1 MLENYVKKFG
11 KVCIGIHGK
20 ELPKYSDMQTGDESK
35 AWWKQKR
42 GYTENPMY
50 KSHKILSQDHKFWA
64 KNDQI
69 FVSDVLE
76 DSAPADPFK
85 TTHIQKH
92 IKTQVS
98 EKVNHTIQNK
108 PGEGEELN
116 AQNEGPGVKKAH
128 NYKWTTVENQF
139 CRRKKRLFDDLQ
151 QA

>member
-1 MLENYVKKFG
+1 MVRLKEREDCYLRIAFKEVDGRTKRQIEEDRKKGMLENYVKKFG

-85 TTHIQKH
+85 TTHI
-92 IKTQVS
+92 
-98 EKVNHTIQNK
+98 
-108 PGEGEELN
+108 
-116 AQNEGPGVKKAH
+116 
-128 NYKWTTVENQF
+128 
-139 CRRKKRLFDDLQ
+139 
-151 QA
+151 